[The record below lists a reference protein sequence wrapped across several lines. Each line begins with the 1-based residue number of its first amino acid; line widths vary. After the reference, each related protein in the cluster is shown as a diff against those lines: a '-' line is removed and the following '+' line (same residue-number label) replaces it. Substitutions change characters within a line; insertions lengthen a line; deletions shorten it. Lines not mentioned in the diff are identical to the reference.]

1 MHPCA
6 STSIMHLCLK
16 YGRFIWW
23 EWGCMGKR
31 TNRSGSKVHT
41 SCVLYATW
49 IWTMLSIRSG
59 LSYFMFKDIC
69 YLLALMYNDENDKK
83 LLGYQWRL
91 IRSASVI
98 FPQFPES
105 SLSNWAQ
112 ICITSFSDTFPI
124 SLSLY
129 MTYSDLLHTQSQHNQ
144 PTETLICCN
153 SE

>member
-16 YGRFIWW
+16 YGRFIWCLGMRMHGQ
-23 EWGCMGKR
+23 EDQK
-31 TNRSGSKVHT
+31 
-41 SCVLYATW
+41 
-49 IWTMLSIRSG
+49 IRQQS
-59 LSYFMFKDIC
+59 SYFMCIVCNLEMNNALHKIRLIILHFKDIC
-69 YLLALMYNDENDKK
+69 YLLALMYNDEKDKK

-91 IRSASVI
+91 IRSARLI

-105 SLSNWAQ
+105 SLSNWVQ

-129 MTYSDLLHTQSQHNQ
+129 MTYSDLLHT
-144 PTETLICCN
+144 
-153 SE
+153 